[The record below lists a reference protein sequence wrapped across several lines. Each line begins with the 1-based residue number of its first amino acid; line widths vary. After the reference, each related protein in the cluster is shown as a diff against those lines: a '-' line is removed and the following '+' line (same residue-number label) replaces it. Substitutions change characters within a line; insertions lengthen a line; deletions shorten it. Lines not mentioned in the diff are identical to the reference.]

1 MSLDDL
7 FAATRSGDP
16 RALKVLLDALYPWLG
31 RFFRRHCNHDADVD
45 DMVQSTF
52 EAILPVLNGFV
63 PAHPRAFEYLAY
75 YTARG
80 ILKTKRRSLVR
91 EGRWRADLPPAGLA
105 PTTSPS
111 VRVMRRDLYELAVEK
126 AETLRSA
133 AQRTIRDWLASIDWH
148 VQVEREGVVRGALR
162 VRLSRALADLRE
174 LVRRADPALFPET
187 TP

>member
-16 RALKVLLDALYPWLG
+16 LARTALIDALYFRLN
-31 RFFRRHCNHDADVD
+31 RFFHRRCNHVVDAE
-45 DMVQSTF
+45 DMVQSTL
-52 EAILPVLNGFV
+52 EAILRALDGFV
-63 PAHPRAFEYLAY
+63 PDHPRAFEYLVHD
-75 YTARG
+75 TERR

-91 EGRWRADLPPAGLA
+91 EGRWRADMTPAGIS

-111 VRVMRRDLYELAVEK
+111 VRVMRRELYELSVEA

-133 AQRTIRDWLASIDWH
+133 KQRTIRDWLASIDWH
-148 VQVEREGVVRGALR
+148 VQAEREGVVRGALR

-174 LVRRADPALFPET
+174 LLRRADPALFPEA